1 MFDKFLAIGASF
13 DWITPT
19 SRLIQNAINGP
30 SHTFLIPIH
39 QSPMTGREICRML
52 KRRGVDT
59 WAPMIVSGTL
69 MVNVRKM
76 QAQQAQYLLSEAGVP
91 TTTEYQEPE
100 QAQQEPGGGWI
111 SDLLGE

>member
-1 MFDKFLAIGASF
+1 
-13 DWITPT
+13 
-19 SRLIQNAINGP
+19 
-30 SHTFLIPIH
+30 
-39 QSPMTGREICRML
+39 
-52 KRRGVDT
+52 
-59 WAPMIVSGTL
+59 MIVSGTL